1 MKVGATLFSM
11 IIVVEKIQLLNPK
24 ILSTVEDIVI
34 YQIIIISDPLHTVA
48 KNIKSMSSE
57 ILMDV
62 TTRQRA
68 VMPKSIKPQCQRR
81 CSCAK
86 VTLGFLLFC
95 SHSMN
100 VTDMFE
106 SSAQQI
112 GFTCDQIQGDRV
124 DY

>member
-1 MKVGATLFSM
+1 M
-11 IIVVEKIQLLNPK
+11 IIVVIKLLNPK
-24 ILSTVEDIVI
+24 ILDGTVEDIVI
-34 YQIIIISDPLHTVA
+34 YQMIIRSDPLHTVA

>member
-1 MKVGATLFSM
+1 M

-34 YQIIIISDPLHTVA
+34 YQIIIISDPLHIVA

-68 VMPKSIKPQCQRR
+68 VMPKSIKPQCQQR

-100 VTDMFE
+100 ANRYVWIICAANWFH
-106 SSAQQI
+106 
-112 GFTCDQIQGDRV
+112 V
-124 DY
+124 

>member
-11 IIVVEKIQLLNPK
+11 IIVVIKLLNPK
-24 ILSTVEDIVI
+24 ILDGTVEDIVI
-34 YQIIIISDPLHTVA
+34 YQMIIRSDPLHTVA

-62 TTRQRA
+62 TSRQRA

-95 SHSMN
+95 SHSMH